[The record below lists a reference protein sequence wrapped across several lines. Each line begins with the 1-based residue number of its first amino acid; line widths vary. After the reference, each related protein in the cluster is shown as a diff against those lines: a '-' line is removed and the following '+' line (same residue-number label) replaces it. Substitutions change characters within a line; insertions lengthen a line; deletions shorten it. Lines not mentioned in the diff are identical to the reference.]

1 ELTTV
6 VTGNGQVATTA
17 LLSVKKTDKDN
28 PSFKLPEGSEFIS
41 CRINGTTVTP
51 GLENDN
57 YIIPLPEEASR
68 NQVFEVQISYSEK
81 HDKFKHDEVLA
92 KMQTGRLKLSGPVT
106 LNIPNTYSRW
116 TVYVPNTHELYG
128 FEGNMVA
135 PRKKQYTLTTAWE
148 RFSNFLRRTNWAG
161 PILTSLIMIGLLAI
175 LIVYLGKG
183 LRRALITTGAIAG
196 IMILGGVVIALSM
209 GGMAAAK
216 YEYAAADSEYRSPAE
231 SVPGWY
237 EGGEA
242 EGERLGRSYLSSRE
256 SRDEAGAEESRLS
269 DLASKTES
277 PRGKSPKPDAN
288 KESQP
293 GNSTTQ
299 PTPAKPGQDGL
310 PKGTLGGAGG
320 IGERGL
326 GPATGGKTSDSSS
339 RTRVSGKEEDSG
351 RVTGVLPPEFVIPT
365 DGRAYVFTKALNL
378 AGKDENERLKI
389 DANIMDWNSHRMRT
403 GIFHW
408 LVALAGLLVLV
419 REYRQKERD
428 SRWITAGLALILGG
442 VGAFTCSQGALHLLF
457 INALWVLALAI
468 YAWAAWYFWP
478 AQRYSPPSPSSDDKG
493 DGSSS
498 DEPDQPA
505 KGSDGTSAATA
516 TAILFLLFSLNTAL
530 AADPVLPPPR
540 DAKAWE
546 GLENLLRLL
555 ADPDV
560 LLQKPG
566 GPKVIR
572 EAQLQDRN
580 GTWFEI
586 NQENPFTGKVLGFF
600 QNRQK
605 RIESD
610 YQDGLLHGVQTLW
623 FDNGQ
628 KRQLTQHEKGL
639 QHGVQTAWY
648 RGGQKASESNYQKG
662 KRQGSH
668 SIWHPNGTLAGET
681 SYLQGEPNGLARQWH
696 NNGKIAREVRW
707 ERGRQLAFDTW
718 TAKGVRFGE
727 GTNTVSMVS
736 ASYQLNVHSEV
747 AQVEAEFKLS
757 ARLTKQKFTLFREII
772 AVNEFSSVPA
782 GAKLLREGPALVLYL
797 PEAGEATV
805 KMKFLTKHAGDATK
819 RMLGFGIPSS
829 LTSKVDVVLQ
839 EDDSEVEMPTAVTF
853 SSSSGGNETLVEAV
867 IGASDRLELTWKP
880 RVKKAKE
887 IAATVFV
894 QNASTISFG
903 NGVVQARTVLDYT
916 VSQGELSEV
925 KAVLPEGWKLMKVE
939 GGKTMR
945 TYFVN
950 TEGDQSVLTA
960 QLEKGV
966 STSYQLILEMEQT
979 LAAPP
984 TTVKLSMPR
993 ALGVK
998 RETGFIALQ
1007 SGEELGLTISESNG
1021 LLQVDG
1027 AEFTRNTKQKI
1038 QAGAT
1043 SYGYNNP
1050 NYTLA

>member
-1 ELTTV
+1 
-6 VTGNGQVATTA
+6 
-17 LLSVKKTDKDN
+17 
-28 PSFKLPEGSEFIS
+28 
-41 CRINGTTVTP
+41 
-51 GLENDN
+51 
-57 YIIPLPEEASR
+57 
-68 NQVFEVQISYSEK
+68 
-81 HDKFKHDEVLA
+81 
-92 KMQTGRLKLSGPVT
+92 
-106 LNIPNTYSRW
+106 
-116 TVYVPNTHELYG
+116 
-128 FEGNMVA
+128 
-135 PRKKQYTLTTAWE
+135 
-148 RFSNFLRRTNWAG
+148 
-161 PILTSLIMIGLLAI
+161 
-175 LIVYLGKG
+175 
-183 LRRALITTGAIAG
+183 
-196 IMILGGVVIALSM
+196 
-209 GGMAAAK
+209 
-216 YEYAAADSEYRSPAE
+216 
-231 SVPGWY
+231 
-237 EGGEA
+237 
-242 EGERLGRSYLSSRE
+242 
-256 SRDEAGAEESRLS
+256 
-269 DLASKTES
+269 
-277 PRGKSPKPDAN
+277 
-288 KESQP
+288 
-293 GNSTTQ
+293 
-299 PTPAKPGQDGL
+299 
-310 PKGTLGGAGG
+310 
-320 IGERGL
+320 
-326 GPATGGKTSDSSS
+326 
-339 RTRVSGKEEDSG
+339 
-351 RVTGVLPPEFVIPT
+351 
-365 DGRAYVFTKALNL
+365 
-378 AGKDENERLKI
+378 
-389 DANIMDWNSHRMRT
+389 
-403 GIFHW
+403 
-408 LVALAGLLVLV
+408 
-419 REYRQKERD
+419 
-428 SRWITAGLALILGG
+428 LILGG
-442 VGAFTCSQGALHLLF
+442 VGAFMCDQGVLHLLF

-468 YAWAAWYFWP
+468 YVWAAWYFWP

-493 DGSSS
+493 DGNSS

-516 TAILFLLFSLNTAL
+516 TAILLLLFSLNTAL

-586 NQENPFTGKVLGFF
+586 NQDNPFTGKVLGFF

-628 KRQLTQHEKGL
+628 KRQMTQHEKGL

-648 RGGQKASESNYQKG
+648 RGGQKASESNYHKG

-757 ARLTKQKFTLFREII
+757 ARFAKQKFTLFREII
-772 AVNEFSSVPA
+772 AVDEFSSVPA

-819 RMLGFGIPSS
+819 RTLGFGIPSS

-853 SSSSGGNETLVEAV
+853 NTSSGGSETLVDAV

-880 RVKKAKE
+880 RIKKAKE

-945 TYFVN
+945 TYFMN
-950 TEGDQSVLTA
+950 TEDDQSVLTV
-960 QLEKGV
+960 QLEKAV
-966 STSYQLILEMEQT
+966 PTVYQLILEMEQT
-979 LAAPP
+979 LAEPP

-1007 SGEELGLTISESNG
+1007 SGEELGLTISEYNG

-1050 NYTLA
+1050 NYTLAAEVETILPEIEATARHLTAISEEKLLITTQVNYSIKHVGVFKFRLRLPAEAALRVKNVLVQAILSGKRKRLMARGFYW